1 MTIRASKKKNI
12 ILLPFFLLFF
22 FLMVTMDHLTGNW
35 DMLTLGVEFVKY
47 ECLSMTI
54 DKEKWIE
61 VRWSWDLKVGD
72 AGSRD
77 PKSRM

>member
-1 MTIRASKKKNI
+1 
-12 ILLPFFLLFF
+12 
-22 FLMVTMDHLTGNW
+22 
-35 DMLTLGVEFVKY
+35 MLTLGFEFVIY

-54 DKEKWIE
+54 DKKWIE

-72 AGSRD
+72 VVGRD